1 MALYLGKGVVSN
13 GSVESGPSSVAA
25 LEPGDLERRKLNL

>member
-25 LEPGDLERRKLNL
+25 LEIWGEGS

>member
-1 MALYLGKGVVSN
+1 MALYLGKGVVSK

-25 LEPGDLERRKLNL
+25 LEIGKEGS